1 MKKVN
6 YHTHTNLCMHAD
18 GTEADYLQAALDAGL
33 DVLGF
38 SDHAPFPDNRF
49 DCCMRYDQL
58 DAHLARVR
66 SLEAPIRILAGLEI
80 EYCADMDSYYPM
92 LLSEKKLDY
101 LLLGQHYYMEDDGS
115 CVHVFSVPKKYGTPA
130 CLKYAREV
138 NAALETGFFPL
149 LAHPDVIFTNDFP
162 WDKNCADACDLIVDA
177 AARAGTVLELNAN
190 GIRKGIRLLGGV
202 KRFPY
207 PHPEFWKRVSAAK
220 LPVVIGSDCHQP
232 SYMWDGCVQEAL
244 RLAREWKLELVD
256 SF

>member
-1 MKKVN
+1 M
-6 YHTHTNLCMHAD
+6 
-18 GTEADYLQAALDAGL
+18 
-33 DVLGF
+33 
-38 SDHAPFPDNRF
+38 
-49 DCCMRYDQL
+49 
-58 DAHLARVR
+58 
-66 SLEAPIRILAGLEI
+66 
-80 EYCADMDSYYPM
+80 
-92 LLSEKKLDY
+92 
-101 LLLGQHYYMEDDGS
+101 
-115 CVHVFSVPKKYGTPA
+115 
-130 CLKYAREV
+130 
-138 NAALETGFFPL
+138 ETGFFPL

-256 SF
+256 LSLIHISCAAFLFQSAQDRSCQITAWILDLRPRGARL